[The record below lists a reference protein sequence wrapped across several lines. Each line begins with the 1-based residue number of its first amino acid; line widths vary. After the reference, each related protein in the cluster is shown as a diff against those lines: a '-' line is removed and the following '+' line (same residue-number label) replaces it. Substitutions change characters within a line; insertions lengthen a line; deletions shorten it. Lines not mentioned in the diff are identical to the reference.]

1 MGVLFFN
8 KERWYKTMSNFYR
21 FMKSNKIT
29 KENTTFAATKSLLD
43 EEGNPLL
50 WTIKPLSTKE
60 NERIRDD
67 CMIEVPVTGKPNMF
81 RPRLNTSKYIA
92 KMICACV
99 AEPNLYDKELQD
111 SYGVMT
117 PEELLKEM
125 VDDPGEY
132 QDFAA
137 FIQNFNGFNTTLED
151 KVEEAKN

>member
-1 MGVLFFN
+1 
-8 KERWYKTMSNFYR
+8 MSKFSR
-21 FMKSNKIT
+21 FMKENKT
-29 KENTTFAATKSLLD
+29 VKENTTYVATKSLTD
-43 EEGNPLL
+43 EKGEPLP

-60 NERIRDD
+60 NDNIRDD
-67 CMIEVPVTGKPNMF
+67 CMMEVPVTGKPNMF
-81 RPRLNTSKYIA
+81 RPKLNTSKYIA

-99 AEPNLYDKELQD
+99 IEPNLYDKELQD

-117 PEELLKEM
+117 PEDLLKEM